1 MQPEIVRRIVRKWA
15 VAVLA
20 LTVLGAVVA
29 FAVSKAMTPL
39 YQAKGNVLVVA
50 GVGQSGSG
58 AGDLNLSAA
67 EATTTAATLMTAPP
81 LLQSV
86 INAQHLNE
94 PLSTLAGNVAAT
106 PQTNSELVDVSVTD
120 PSPMRAARIGN
131 AIMSAFVAQITQ
143 QNTDRINQA
152 GAALQAEINQVQAA
166 LNQSEQQLA
175 NATTAEA
182 TTLRQEIG
190 DQTSLLSQLTL
201 NYGTFRATQ
210 QQNLETVSVATP
222 ASAPTTPSSPRALFN
237 TGVGALAGLLVGIT
251 MAAILEFLDQG
262 LKTGEDV
269 RQRLGVPCIG
279 LVPRHTTPGT
289 GRARIERDTLA
300 ASEAYRRLRTSL
312 LFASPDSTLRS
323 VVITSA
329 RSGEGKT
336 ETAAN
341 LAVALASTDQRIVLV
356 DADMRRPD
364 LHRIFSRPLQGGMSE
379 LIMSVRPGE
388 RLSLGSA
395 AATSQPNLTLITAG
409 TIPPNPSEL
418 LASKRATLLLHGLEA
433 AYDLVVIDTPPIDAV
448 PDALNLAAEAT
459 ATLVVIDAGRT
470 NATQAAATIE
480 ALRSVG
486 ANVIGVV
493 LNRARE
499 PRKPD
504 YYYYYAEAPAAAG
517 TQNLGNG
524 NGRERG
530 LLPAE
535 FQRVAPP
542 PLNGSPAYGE
552 ERETVYPVSGGDG

>member
-1 MQPEIVRRIVRKWA
+1 MQPEIVRRIARKWA
-15 VAVLA
+15 AAVVA
-20 LTVLGAVVA
+20 LTVVGALVA

-39 YQAKGNVLVVA
+39 WQAKGNVLVVA
-50 GVGQSGSG
+50 GVGLNGG
-58 AGDLNLSAA
+58 ASTDLTLSAA

-86 INAQHLNE
+86 INAQHLDE

-120 PSPMRAARIGN
+120 PSPARAARIGN

-175 NATTAEA
+175 TATVAQA

-222 ASAPTTPSSPRALFN
+222 ASAPTTPSSPRTSVN
-237 TGVGALAGLLVGIT
+237 TGLGALAGLLVGVA

-262 LKTGEDV
+262 LKSAEDV

-279 LVPRHTTPGT
+279 LVPRHATPGS
-289 GRARIERDTLA
+289 GRERQERETLV

-312 LFASPDSTLRS
+312 LFAAPDSTLRS

-336 ETAAN
+336 QTAAN
-341 LAVALASTDQRIVLV
+341 LAVALASADQRIVLV

-364 LHRIFSRPLQGGMSE
+364 MHRIFSRPLQGGMSE

-388 RLSLGSA
+388 KLSLRSA
-395 AATSQPNLTLITAG
+395 RATSQPNLTLITAG

-418 LASKRATLLLHGLEA
+418 LASRRAALLLHGLEGA
-433 AYDLVVIDTPPIDAV
+433 FDLVVVDTPPIDAV
-448 PDALNLAAEAT
+448 PDALNLAAEAS
-459 ATLVVIDAGRT
+459 ATVVVVDAGRT

-493 LNRARE
+493 LNRVRE

-504 YYYYYAEAPAAAG
+504 YYYYYAEAPAAAEA
-517 TQNLGNG
+517 QNGANATPPEP
-524 NGRERG
+524 ER
-530 LLPAE
+530 LPAE
-535 FQRVAPP
+535 FRRVTPEMP
-542 PLNGSPAYGE
+542 NRGELGST
-552 ERETVYPVSGGDG
+552 RPVSGAAG

>member
-1 MQPEIVRRIVRKWA
+1 MTMQPEIVRRIVRKWA
-15 VAVLA
+15 AAVLA

-50 GVGQSGSG
+50 GVGQGGISS
-58 AGDLNLSAA
+58 GDLNLSAA

-86 INAQHLNE
+86 INTQHLNE

-120 PSPMRAARIGN
+120 PSPSRAARIGN

-166 LNQSEQQLA
+166 LNDSEQQLA
-175 NATTAEA
+175 TATPAQA

-201 NYGTFRATQ
+201 NFGTFRATQ

-222 ASAPTTPSSPRALFN
+222 ASTPTTPSSPRTLLN
-237 TGVGALAGLLVGIT
+237 TGVGAVAGLLIGIT
-251 MAAILEFLDQG
+251 MATILEFLDQG
-262 LKTGEDV
+262 LRTAEDV
-269 RQRLGVPCIG
+269 RQKLGVPCVG
-279 LVPRHTTPGT
+279 LVPRHVTPGT
-289 GRARIERDTLA
+289 AKARQERDTLV

-312 LFASPDSTLRS
+312 LFAAPDSQLRS

-336 ETAAN
+336 QTAAN
-341 LAVALASTDQRIVLV
+341 LAVALASADQRIVLV

-364 LHRIFSRPLQGGMSE
+364 MHRIFSRPLQGGMSE

-388 RLSLGSA
+388 KLSLRSA
-395 AATSQPNLTLITAG
+395 RATSQPNLTLITAG

-418 LASKRATLLLHGLEA
+418 LASRRAALLLHGLESA
-433 AYDLVVIDTPPIDAV
+433 FDLVVVDTPPIDAV
-448 PDALNLAAEAT
+448 PDALNLAAEAS
-459 ATLVVIDAGRT
+459 ATIVVVDAGRT
-470 NATQAAATIE
+470 NATQTQATIE
-480 ALRSVG
+480 TLRSVG

-493 LNRARE
+493 LNRAKE

-504 YYYYYAEAPAAAG
+504 YYYYYAEAPNEAG
-517 TQNLGNG
+517 PQPRPDGTTPDPA
-524 NGRERG
+524 R
-530 LLPAE
+530 LPTAY
-535 FQRVAPP
+535 QRVAPP
-542 PLNGSPAYGE
+542 TPGAEPAE
-552 ERETVYPVSGGDG
+552 SSYPVSGAAG

>member
-1 MQPEIVRRIVRKWA
+1 MTMQPEIVRRIVRKWA

-29 FAVSKAMTPL
+29 FAASKAMTPL
-39 YQAKGNVLVVA
+39 YQAKGNVLIVA
-50 GVGQSGSG
+50 GVGQGGTGS
-58 AGDLNLSAA
+58 GDLNLSAA

-86 INAQHLNE
+86 INTQHLNE

-120 PSPMRAARIGN
+120 PSPSRAARIGN
-131 AIMSAFVAQITQ
+131 AIMSAFVAEITQ

-152 GAALQAEINQVQAA
+152 GGALQAEINQVQAA
-166 LNQSEQQLA
+166 LNQAEQQLA
-175 NATTAEA
+175 TATAAQA

-222 ASAPTTPSSPRALFN
+222 ASPPTTPSSPRTLLN
-237 TGVGALAGLLVGIT
+237 TGAGALAGLLAGVSL
-251 MAAILEFLDQG
+251 AAVLEFLDQG
-262 LKTGEDV
+262 LKTAEDV

-279 LVPRHTTPGT
+279 LVPRHTTPGS
-289 GRARIERDTLA
+289 GKARQERDTLV

-312 LFASPDSTLRS
+312 LFAAPDSTLRS

-336 ETAAN
+336 QTAAN
-341 LAVALASTDQRIVLV
+341 LAVALASADQRIVLV

-364 LHRIFSRPLQGGMSE
+364 MHRIFSRPLQGGMSE

-388 RLSLGSA
+388 NLSLRSA
-395 AATSQPNLTLITAG
+395 RATSQPNLTLITAG

-418 LASKRATLLLHGLEA
+418 LASRRAALLLHGLESA
-433 AYDLVVIDTPPIDAV
+433 FDLVVVDTPPIDAV
-448 PDALNLAAEAT
+448 PDALNLAAEAS
-459 ATLVVIDAGRT
+459 ATVVVVDAGRT
-470 NATQAAATIE
+470 NATQAQATIE
-480 ALRSVG
+480 TLRSVG

-493 LNRARE
+493 LNRAKE

-504 YYYYYAEAPAAAG
+504 YYYYYAEAPNEAAAQNRATG
-517 TQNLGNG
+517 TAPEPA
-524 NGRERG
+524 R
-530 LLPAE
+530 LPAE
-535 FQRVAPP
+535 YQRVAPSP
-542 PLNGSPAYGE
+542 SNGEA
-552 ERETVYPVSGGDG
+552 RESSHPVSGAAG

>member
-1 MQPEIVRRIVRKWA
+1 MTMQPELVRRIVRKWA

-29 FAVSKAMTPL
+29 FAVSRAMTPL

-50 GVGQSGSG
+50 GLGQSGG
-58 AGDLNLSAA
+58 GTADLNLSAA

-86 INAQHLNE
+86 IHTQHLNE

-120 PSPMRAARIGN
+120 PSPTRAARIGN

-143 QNTDRINQA
+143 QNTDRVNQA

-175 NATTAEA
+175 TATAAEA
-182 TTLRQEIG
+182 ATLRQEIG

-210 QQNLETVSVATP
+210 QQNLETVTVATP
-222 ASAPTTPSSPRALFN
+222 ASAPTTPSSPRTLFN
-237 TGVGALAGLLVGIT
+237 TGVGALAGLLIGVT

-262 LKTGEDV
+262 LKTAEDV

-279 LVPRHTTPGT
+279 LVPRHTTPGS
-289 GRARIERDTLA
+289 GRERQERETLV

-312 LFASPDSTLRS
+312 LFAAPDSQLRS

-336 ETAAN
+336 QTAAN
-341 LAVALASTDQRIVLV
+341 LSVALASADQRIVLV

-364 LHRIFSRPLQGGMSE
+364 MHRIFSRPLQGGMSE

-388 RLSLGSA
+388 NLSLRSA
-395 AATSQPNLTLITAG
+395 RATSQPNLTLITAG

-418 LASKRATLLLHGLEA
+418 LASRRAALLLHGLESA
-433 AYDLVVIDTPPIDAV
+433 FDLVVIDTPPIDAV
-448 PDALNLAAEAT
+448 PDALNLAAEAS
-459 ATLVVIDAGRT
+459 ATVVVVDAGRT
-470 NATQAAATIE
+470 NATQAQATIE
-480 ALRSVG
+480 TLRSVG

-493 LNRARE
+493 LNRAKE

-504 YYYYYAEAPAAAG
+504 YYYYYAEAPNEAG
-517 TQNLGNG
+517 ALNRTSGNASEPA
-524 NGRERG
+524 R
-530 LLPAE
+530 LPAE
-535 FQRVAPP
+535 YQRVAPP
-542 PLNGSPAYGE
+542 PSNGE
-552 ERETVYPVSGGDG
+552 TRESSQPVRGAAG